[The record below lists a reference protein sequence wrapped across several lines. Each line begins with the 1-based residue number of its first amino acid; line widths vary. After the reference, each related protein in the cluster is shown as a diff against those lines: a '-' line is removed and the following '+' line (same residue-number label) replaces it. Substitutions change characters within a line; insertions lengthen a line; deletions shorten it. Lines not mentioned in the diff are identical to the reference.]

1 MNMYTK
7 MEVEYMKKGSMKKKI
22 ILSVISGIIFT
33 AVSFYVTL
41 PAINPANPSFWG
53 YIALVILSF
62 AYPFIFQGDGK
73 VKKKK
78 VLSID
83 KEGVVDFDMP
93 KGRVRAL
100 PTTLVLAPVAIM
112 LIGGIISST
121 FFNAK
126 AYADVIEVKEAV
138 FAEDM
143 KETNEVTNIA
153 LMDGDSARIIGNRTL
168 GSLSDVVSQ
177 YRISDIY
184 TQINYKYTPKK
195 VANLEHDDFFKWIA
209 NNAKGVPGY
218 VMVDPVNNTA
228 EYVKLEKPLKYVDSA
243 YFGQDLMR
251 KLRFDYPTKIFDDFV
266 SFEID
271 EEGKPHYIISCLMP
285 KIFPFGAMD
294 VSEVIIFDPCTG
306 ESDIYAVG
314 DVPAWVD
321 AVYSGDLAEQKY
333 NWHGTLAGG
342 FWNSVIGNKDC
353 KQTTDDYGYIVIGD
367 DVWYFTG
374 VTSVTAD
381 ESNIGFII
389 SNARTGE
396 YKYYPVVGAEEYSA
410 MRAAEGEVQEKGY
423 VASFPSLINVEGQA
437 TYIMVLKDAGG
448 LVKLYALVNVEQYGI
463 VATGQNQAEAM
474 KAYKALL
481 LENGVVENV
490 KPEEPELDVTY
501 KTGTV
506 TDIRTV
512 TVEGNTLFYVTL
524 NGYVYRGSVKVGEYG
539 YVNEDLVFAK
549 VGDTV
554 TIVFSKGYADGAI
567 REIIDFRLGDWDIDP
582 APNNN

>member
-1 MNMYTK
+1 MKAQMLIL
-7 MEVEYMKKGSMKKKI
+7 EVYFMDKKAIKKKI
-22 ILSVISGIIFT
+22 ILSVISGILFT
-33 AVSFYVTL
+33 AVSFYIML
-41 PAINPANPSFWG
+41 PAINLANPAFWG
-53 YIALVILSF
+53 YLAVVILSF
-62 AYPFIFQGDGK
+62 AYPFIFSVDGSTKKKKKIITNNKGTIDIDLTKGK
-73 VKKKK
+73 VK
-78 VLSID
+78 VLP
-83 KEGVVDFDMP
+83 VV
-93 KGRVRAL
+93 
-100 PTTLVLAPVAIM
+100 LVILPVAIM
-112 LIGGIISST
+112 LIGNIISST

-126 AYADVIEVKEAV
+126 AYAAVIDVKEAV

-143 KETNEVTNIA
+143 KETDEVTNIA
-153 LMDGDSARIIGNRTL
+153 LMDGESARIIGNRTL

-177 YRISDIY
+177 YRISDTY

-209 NNAKGVPGY
+209 NREKGVPGY

-228 EYVKLEKPLKYVDSA
+228 EYVKLEKPLRYVDSG
-243 YFGQDLMR
+243 YFGDDLMR

-266 SFEID
+266 SFEVD

-285 KIFPFGAMD
+285 KVFPFGAMD

-306 ESDIYAVG
+306 ESEKYAVG
-314 DVPAWVD
+314 DVPPWVD

-463 VATGQNQAEAM
+463 VATGSTQAEAM
-474 KAYKALL
+474 KAYKELL
-481 LENGVVENV
+481 LQNGVVDNV
-490 KPEEPELDVTY
+490 KPEQPDEDTVSVT
-501 KTGTV
+501 GV
-506 TDIRTV
+506 IADIKTV
-512 TVEGNTLFYVTL
+512 TVDGNTVFYITL
-524 NGYVYRGSVKVGEYG
+524 EGGKIYRGSVG
-539 YVNEDLVFAK
+539 YSDGIYANEALVFAQ

-554 TIVFSKGYADGAI
+554 KITHAKADGI
-567 REIIDFRLGDWDIDP
+567 IEIINIESVK
-582 APNNN
+582 

>member
-1 MNMYTK
+1 
-7 MEVEYMKKGSMKKKI
+7 MKNGAIGKKI
-22 ILSVISGIIFT
+22 VLSVISGIVIT
-33 AVSFYVTL
+33 ALTYYFMI
-41 PAINPANPSFWG
+41 PEINPASPGFWM
-53 YIALVILSF
+53 YLTVVILSF
-62 AYPFIFQGDGK
+62 AYPFIFSGSPVQKTKKGNGTNVNISFPAGK
-73 VKKKK
+73 
-78 VLSID
+78 
-83 KEGVVDFDMP
+83 P
-93 KGRVRAL
+93 KIL
-100 PTTLVLAPVAIM
+100 PIVLVLVPVVIM
-112 LIGGIISST
+112 ILGNIVSST

-153 LMDGDSARIIGNRTL
+153 LMDGESAKIIGNRTL

-177 YRISDIY
+177 YRISEIY

-195 VANLEHDDFFKWIA
+195 VANLEYDDFFKWMA
-209 NNAKGVPGY
+209 NREKGVPGY

-228 EYVKLEKPLKYVDSA
+228 EYVKLEKPLRYVESGYLGD
-243 YFGQDLMR
+243 DLMR

-266 SFEID
+266 SFEVDD
-271 EEGKPHYIISCLMP
+271 EGNPFYIISCLMP
-285 KIFPFGAMD
+285 RVFPFGAMD

-306 ESDIYAVG
+306 ESNIYAVS

-448 LVKLYALVNVEQYGI
+448 LVKLYALVNVEQYGL
-463 VATGQNQAEAM
+463 VATGNTQAEAM
-474 KAYKALL
+474 KAYKELL
-481 LENGVVENV
+481 VENGVVEGI
-490 KPEEPELDVTY
+490 KPDEPEVDLTY
-501 KTGTV
+501 VNGAV
-506 TDIRTV
+506 TDIKTV
-512 TVEGNTLFYVTL
+512 TVEGNTLFYITL
-524 NGYVYRGSVKVGEYG
+524 SDGNVYRGSVSIDSDGKYI
-539 YVNEDLVFAK
+539 NEDLVFAN
-549 VGDTV
+549 VGDDVTV
-554 TIVFSKGYADGAI
+554 VISKGYADGAM
-567 REIIDFRLGDWDIDP
+567 REIIEFYLGVLFISFASD
-582 APNNN
+582 N